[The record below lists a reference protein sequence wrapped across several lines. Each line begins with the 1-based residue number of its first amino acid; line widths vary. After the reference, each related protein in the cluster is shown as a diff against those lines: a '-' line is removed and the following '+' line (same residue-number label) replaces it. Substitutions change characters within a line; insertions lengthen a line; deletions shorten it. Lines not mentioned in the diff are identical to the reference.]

1 MAELVVDMGSVLA
14 ALLAQ
19 HHEHVLRIQDVV
31 VKLHKGEVSLDGNAL
46 RQAQSCWPPAPGTR
60 RSSSKSVPQ
69 CRNTLPSAVGSQT
82 IVFAA
87 TMPGMSRK
95 PTIIRSRVQGCRIE
109 TGFRAIRFR
118 A

>member
-46 RQAQSCWPPAPGTR
+46 RPGCGSHR
-60 RSSSKSVPQ
+60 LVAGFSRWFVAVR
-69 CRNTLPSAVGSQT
+69 CR
-82 IVFAA
+82 
-87 TMPGMSRK
+87 
-95 PTIIRSRVQGCRIE
+95 
-109 TGFRAIRFR
+109 
-118 A
+118 

>member
-46 RQAQSCWPPAPGTR
+46 RPGAVVQAAGARNEALLEQIGATPR
-60 RSSSKSVPQ
+60 R
-69 CRNTLPSAVGSQT
+69 
-82 IVFAA
+82 
-87 TMPGMSRK
+87 M
-95 PTIIRSRVQGCRIE
+95 
-109 TGFRAIRFR
+109 
-118 A
+118 